1 MLQQGIVS
9 LPPYLIVDYDDG
21 NGIDCDQ
28 SPADVA
34 VFNIPF
40 KCAVKLSGLLVTET
54 CAGGTTTPAVKFDKR
69 PTGGGDGSR
78 GDGDIGDFALGTTAA
93 GKLMIDRVAESQSL
107 NPGEQVVVQL
117 TVQATGVGAAGHV
130 HPILVVEPLDEMPAN
145 LANVVVAP

>member
-34 VFNIPF
+34 VFCIPC
-40 KCAVKLSGLLVTET
+40 KCTVIQAGLVVTET
-54 CAGGTTTPAVKFDKR
+54 CAGGSSTPAVKFDKR
-69 PTGGGDGSR
+69 PTAGSNSDR

-93 GKLMIDRVAESQSL
+93 GKMMIDRVAEGQIL
-107 NPGEQVVVQL
+107 EPGEQVVVQL
-117 TVQATGVGAAGHV
+117 TVQATGTSAAGHV
-130 HPILVVEPLDEMPAN
+130 HPILLVEPLDEMPAN